1 MITDSR
7 TGDGVIVLAMLPS
20 MAVCGDATTD
30 SPETTEAQAAISAQ
44 ILSDA
49 GLENLA
55 RQSYR
60 VFATCNVNNKGAL
73 DPADPMSTGAWNRVK
88 AATPLADHTMKAIAR
103 PNNDTLYVTGR
114 LGAPSRHAP
123 DT

>member
-1 MITDSR
+1 
-7 TGDGVIVLAMLPS
+7 MLPS